1 MAFDLAAL
9 MQAAKQKETANAQP
23 ASPAATN
30 PSSAQT
36 QATPFAFT
44 KLPTQSAAPIPQSTD
59 NAQAQSASL
68 SLSDEEVQLLATFRA
83 NLNHLSTSLI
93 DPRYEIKPHDAIRAV
108 GDIIRNNPNLA
119 SILEPQDF
127 QLIVRNTRATAQQR
141 ANAVS
146 ATQVKREEKADL
158 KRQAS
163 ALLDD
168 ALAGQF
174 AGAMKPVKPTAAPP
188 KPSISGDAFASM
200 MSDFAKGNA
209 ASTTP
214 ASPASPAPAAP
225 PAKQSLSALFGK
237 KKD

>member
-1 MAFDLAAL
+1 MTFDLAAI
-9 MQAAKQKETANAQP
+9 MQAAKRKELTNAP
-23 ASPAATN
+23 APAPA
-30 PSSAQT
+30 PAPT
-36 QATPFAFT
+36 QIATPTAAQ
-44 KLPTQSAAPIPQSTD
+44 LPSQTAAPVIIPVVNT
-59 NAQAQSASL
+59 QAQSTSL
-68 SLSDEEVQLLATFRA
+68 SLSDEEVQLLSMFRT
-83 NLNHLSTSLI
+83 NLNHLSASLA
-93 DPRYEIKPHDAIRAV
+93 DPRYEIKPHDAIRTV

-174 AGAMKPVKPTAAPP
+174 SGAMGPIKSTTPAAA
-188 KPSISGDAFASM
+188 KSAISGDAFASM
-200 MSDFAKGNA
+200 MKDFAKGNTSA
-209 ASTTP
+209 
-214 ASPASPAPAAP
+214 PAPAPVSAP
-225 PAKQSLSALFGK
+225 ATSPPKPAPQSLSALFGK